1 MKVDLTEDIR
11 TLDLLDGLVR
21 ADRVDLE
28 KSLSCFS
35 IVVQYINVFL
45 SYWAYSS

>member
-11 TLDLLDGLVR
+11 PLDLLDGLVR

-28 KSLSCFS
+28 KKFKLLFNCCT
-35 IVVQYINVFL
+35 IY
-45 SYWAYSS
+45 